1 MIKNDENNMNR
12 LLTVADVAEW
22 LNVSSSLIY
31 QLVESRKIPV
41 CRIGTG
47 RGTIRFRSED
57 IENYIASTLD
67 RRLPIKTAKPLPS
80 RLKHIKV
87 RRDAS

>member
-1 MIKNDENNMNR
+1 MIRNDEKLNR

-57 IENYIASTLD
+57 IENYIASSLD
-67 RRLPIKTAKPLPS
+67 SRLPIKTAKPSPTG
-80 RLKHIKV
+80 LKHIKV
-87 RRDAS
+87 RRDAP